1 MLENCDVDVLDDGR
15 DEMRRYKSLSHGPA
29 PTVMKVDGL
38 EAAVA
43 QALKSVEGWQHLNA
57 DGQSGNTCII
67 ANSQAVRDTI
77 ARQFLSRGYKTSVI
91 DANQNLSTD
100 AAAIHFATM
109 HRAKG
114 LEFDH
119 VVVIAPSSFLGD
131 CKETD
136 SQRKL
141 IYVALTR
148 AKREAVLLKD

>member
-1 MLENCDVDVLDDGR
+1 MLENCDVDVLDDGH
-15 DEMRRYKSLSHGPA
+15 DEMRRYKSLSHGPV
-29 PTVMKVDGL
+29 PKVIEVDGL

-43 QALKSVEGWQHLNA
+43 QALESVEGWQHLNA
-57 DGQSGNTCII
+57 DGRSGNTCII

-100 AAAIHFATM
+100 AAAVHFATM

-131 CKETD
+131 FKETD